1 MAPTIA
7 IIDDDQDIVAL
18 LTYNLQKE
26 GYTTVSATDGDAGL
40 RMLHTERPDVLI
52 LDWMLPRT
60 DGIQILKAMREI
72 PKLQKTPV
80 LMLTAKDAEL
90 DTVLALEVGADDY
103 MSKPFRIHELVA
115 RVRAL
120 LRRQQRAEPPPRKT
134 YVLNQLRIDFDR
146 RTVMLG
152 DEDLLLTHKEF
163 ELLAYLVARPER
175 ALSRD
180 NLLEHVWDLSYTG
193 GTRTVDVHVQRLR
206 KKLGA
211 AAVHVVTVKNIG
223 YMWVPDAASEAAE
236 GTPERT
242 AG

>member
-1 MAPTIA
+1 MPPTIA

-26 GYTTVSATDGDAGL
+26 GFLTVSAGDGDAGL
-40 RMLHTERPDVLI
+40 RLLHTERPDLLI

-60 DGIQILKAMREI
+60 DGLQILKTMREI

-103 MSKPFRIHELVA
+103 LSKPFRIHELIA

-120 LRRQQRAEPPPRKT
+120 LRRQQRAQLPPRKL
-134 YVLNQLRIDFDR
+134 YELPDMKIDYDK
-146 RTVMLG
+146 RTVFVER
-152 DEDLLLTHKEF
+152 DEIILTHKEF

-206 KKLGA
+206 KKLGRA
-211 AAVHVVTVKNIG
+211 ASHVVTVKNVG
-223 YMWVPDAASEAAE
+223 YMWVPVVESETAE
-236 GTPERT
+236 GTQERI